1 MLDVGLRRISTVLD
15 EPGTR
20 KQLATVIIEVSRR
33 EYPKLIKMLGLVM
46 DTDEFGLRVS
56 GTLVESMQGWLHDI
70 GQNPTHPR
78 RKQFDDLATRFIDKL
93 KNDPEYH
100 AKIEEWKKE
109 FLGTPVVADYFE
121 TLWVHFR
128 KWLLKDIQSND
139 SQMRHRLSRTFPAL
153 RTLGAGKPV
162 PHRIDQRPDGFDH
175 LRHVCR
181 NPRNGI
187 ATYRLYRHALG

>member
-109 FLGTPVVADYFE
+109 FLGTPGRCRLFRNALGSLPQMALKRHPEQRFPDAAPPVAH
-121 TLWVHFR
+121 L
-128 KWLLKDIQSND
+128 
-139 SQMRHRLSRTFPAL
+139 PAL